1 LLSMAAD
8 STVGYR
14 DIQDRRLRSGLPIV
28 AQVLLNDLRYAFV
41 ILGNSRH
48 DLFGFGMLHLVSKR
62 AHLFRSVSPEFWI
75 LQIGRGH
82 RSTVT

>member
-1 LLSMAAD
+1 
-8 STVGYR
+8 
-14 DIQDRRLRSGLPIV
+14 
-28 AQVLLNDLRYAFV
+28 
-41 ILGNSRH
+41 
-48 DLFGFGMLHLVSKR
+48 MLHLVSKR